1 MRQEIA
7 RQRDEYQ
14 QKIMRRKQEA
24 KQKRDKQRREAAAK
38 VEEARAQAKAE
49 EMRRRAERA
58 QHAALMRQEVTLRVL
73 KIHGAVSTTP
83 MEEPPTVSPA
93 KGLEHAPIV
102 RPYSASPSAPSWAAE
117 ALYTRSGLSK
127 VWLTSARLVDRYSRS
142 SSKRREKG
150 GTTAR
155 SRLRA
160 ASRLPA
166 PCSLVVSQLPR
177 CLVRFGADK
186 LVKRSYQGLI
196 SST

>member
-1 MRQEIA
+1 MRGEVEAMRQEIA

-58 QHAALMRQEVTLRVL
+58 QHAALMRQDVTLRVL

-142 SSKRREKG
+142 SPGEERKAARLHGAAYEPPPACLRL
-150 GTTAR
+150 AR
-155 SRLRA
+155 S
-160 ASRLPA
+160 
-166 PCSLVVSQLPR
+166 
-177 CLVRFGADK
+177 
-186 LVKRSYQGLI
+186 
-196 SST
+196 